1 MFTPKS
7 QQRSQQNLGT
17 VKVCVFL
24 NFSHRALTPTNTVN
38 ISLPWFPNSTI
49 WWSGSQDCTEGV
61 SITCDVP
68 GTNSSALAFAGYG
81 TGQNEVGVNLAMM
94 YPSISFLNE
103 MNSFGTGKG
112 WSMRMFFSQQLLQPW
127 RGPLPLIA
135 LCFSFWKVTIFAALY
150 TKESIIS

>member
-1 MFTPKS
+1 M
-7 QQRSQQNLGT
+7 
-17 VKVCVFL
+17 
-24 NFSHRALTPTNTVN
+24 
-38 ISLPWFPNSTI
+38 
-49 WWSGSQDCTEGV
+49 
-61 SITCDVP
+61 P

-94 YPSISFLNE
+94 YPSINFLNE

-112 WSMRMFFSQQLLQPW
+112 WSMRMFFGQQLLQPW

>member
-17 VKVCVFL
+17 VKVCLFL
-24 NFSHRALTPTNTVN
+24 NFSHRALT
-38 ISLPWFPNSTI
+38 
-49 WWSGSQDCTEGV
+49 SGSQDCTEGV

-94 YPSISFLNE
+94 YPTSSINFLNE

-112 WSMRMFFSQQLLQPW
+112 WSMKMFFSQQLLQPW